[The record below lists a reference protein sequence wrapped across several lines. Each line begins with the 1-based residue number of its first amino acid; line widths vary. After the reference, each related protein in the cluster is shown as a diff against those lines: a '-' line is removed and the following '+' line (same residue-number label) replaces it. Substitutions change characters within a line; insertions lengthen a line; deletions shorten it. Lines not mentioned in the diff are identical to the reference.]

1 MTRLCKICIQI
12 VSLFALNTFFEEE
25 VTFRIQWMYLITKAS
40 VKQRNRYGCVCFS
53 FMVLFNDK
61 MKPLTYPLKYT
72 EFNILT
78 TLISFTLDNEKVCHD
93 QENFQE
99 QNITMKWR
107 TLPYSFP
114 KDD

>member
-1 MTRLCKICIQI
+1 
-12 VSLFALNTFFEEE
+12 
-25 VTFRIQWMYLITKAS
+25 
-40 VKQRNRYGCVCFS
+40 
-53 FMVLFNDK
+53 MVLFNDK

-78 TLISFTLDNEKVCHD
+78 TLDNEKVSHD

-99 QNITMKWR
+99 QNITMKWI